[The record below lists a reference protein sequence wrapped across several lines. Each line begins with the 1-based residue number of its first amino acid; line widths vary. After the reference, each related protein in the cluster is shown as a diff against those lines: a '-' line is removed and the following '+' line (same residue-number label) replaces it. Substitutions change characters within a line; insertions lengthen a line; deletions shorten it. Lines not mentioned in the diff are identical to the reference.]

1 MQEAVLELLLP
12 HFTQFVQTEAPCLKL
27 DACISAQVEIATEG
41 PVLTTCVSLQPFGT
55 VMLSPVPAL
64 YPCELFQLSRRT

>member
-27 DACISAQVEIATEG
+27 DACVDAQVETATEG
-41 PVLTTCVSLQPFGT
+41 SVLTRCVWL
-55 VMLSPVPAL
+55 
-64 YPCELFQLSRRT
+64 